1 MTWLI
6 STNTSSG
13 TKLIRRLCLYML
25 FLTPL
30 LHCSPTVYTP
40 PTTSSNQDFPRTI
53 EYDQSVEDIW
63 AKLTD
68 YISQSSYGLDSL
80 DAENYYAELRFVS
93 KQFHK
98 YLDGGVLDEGGF
110 NGYEGD
116 LLELILP
123 TDDFKSTLTC
133 RIHIQLSR
141 ENISSS
147 TLSFIVNYETVY
159 AKRKRKIL
167 SEYTFDSQSPLRIST
182 EVSTM
187 SYTIAPSYFLEN
199 QLYQSFSDFQ

>member
-1 MTWLI
+1 MTWLK
-6 STNTSSG
+6 SPNTSSD
-13 TKLIRRLCLYML
+13 TKLIRRLCLYIL

-40 PTTSSNQDFPRTI
+40 PTTSGNQVYPRTI
-53 EYDQSVEDIW
+53 EYDQSVENIW

-80 DAENYYAELRFVS
+80 DAENYYAELSFVT

-98 YLDGGVLDEGGF
+98 FLDGGDLDEGGF

-133 RIHIQLSR
+133 SIHIQLSR
-141 ENISSS
+141 ENLSS
-147 TLSFIVNYETVY
+147 TTLSYIVKYETVY
-159 AKRKRKIL
+159 AKRKVL
-167 SEYTFDSQSPLRIST
+167 NEYKFDSQNPIHIST
-182 EVSTM
+182 GDSAM
-187 SYTIAPSYFLEN
+187 SYTIVPSYLLEK
-199 QLYQSFSDFQ
+199 QLYQTFSNFQ

>member
-6 STNTSSG
+6 STNTSSA
-13 TKLIRRLCLYML
+13 TKLIRRLCLHML

-30 LHCSPTVYTP
+30 LHCSPIVYTP
-40 PTTSSNQDFPRTI
+40 PTTLGNQNYPRTI
-53 EYDQSVEDIW
+53 EYDQSVENIW

-80 DAENYYAELRFVS
+80 DAENYYAELRFVT

-98 YLDGGVLDEGGF
+98 LLDGGVLDEGGF

-133 RIHIQLSR
+133 SIHIQLSR
-141 ENISSS
+141 ENFSS
-147 TLSFIVNYETVY
+147 TTLSYIVKYETVY
-159 AKRKRKIL
+159 AKRKRKVL
-167 SEYTFDSQSPLRIST
+167 NEYKFDSQNPIHIST
-182 EVSTM
+182 GDSAM
-187 SYTIAPSYFLEN
+187 SYTIVPSYLLEK
-199 QLYQSFSDFQ
+199 QLYQTFSNFQ

>member
-30 LHCSPTVYTP
+30 LHCSPIVYTP
-40 PTTSSNQDFPRTI
+40 PTTLGNQNYPRTI
-53 EYDQSVEDIW
+53 EYDQSVENIW

-80 DAENYYAELRFVS
+80 DAENYYAELRFVT

-98 YLDGGVLDEGGF
+98 LLDGGVLDEGGF

-133 RIHIQLSR
+133 SIHIQLSR
-141 ENISSS
+141 ENFSS
-147 TLSFIVNYETVY
+147 TTLSYIVKYETVY
-159 AKRKRKIL
+159 AKRKRKVL
-167 SEYTFDSQSPLRIST
+167 NEYKFDSQNPIHIST
-182 EVSTM
+182 GNSAM
-187 SYTIAPSYFLEN
+187 SYTIVPSYLLEK
-199 QLYQSFSDFQ
+199 QLYQTFSNFQ

>member
-13 TKLIRRLCLYML
+13 TKLIRRLCLHML

-30 LHCSPTVYTP
+30 LHCSPIVYTP
-40 PTTSSNQDFPRTI
+40 PTTLGNQNYPRTI
-53 EYDQSVEDIW
+53 EYDQSVENIW

-80 DAENYYAELRFVS
+80 DAENYYAELRFVT

-98 YLDGGVLDEGGF
+98 LLDGGVLDEGGF

-133 RIHIQLSR
+133 SIHIQLSR
-141 ENISSS
+141 ENFSS
-147 TLSFIVNYETVY
+147 TTLSYIVKYEIVY
-159 AKRKRKIL
+159 AKRKRKVL
-167 SEYTFDSQSPLRIST
+167 NEYKFDSQNPIHIST
-182 EVSTM
+182 GDSAM
-187 SYTIAPSYFLEN
+187 SYTIVPSYLLEK
-199 QLYQSFSDFQ
+199 QLYQTFSNFQ

>member
-1 MTWLI
+1 
-6 STNTSSG
+6 
-13 TKLIRRLCLYML
+13 ML

-30 LHCSPTVYTP
+30 LHCSPIVYTP
-40 PTTSSNQDFPRTI
+40 PTTLGNQNYPRTI
-53 EYDQSVEDIW
+53 EYDQSVENIW

-80 DAENYYAELRFVS
+80 DAENYYAELRFVT

-98 YLDGGVLDEGGF
+98 FLDGGDLDEGGF

-133 RIHIQLSR
+133 SIHIQLSR
-141 ENISSS
+141 ENFSS
-147 TLSFIVNYETVY
+147 TTLSYIVKYEIVY
-159 AKRKRKIL
+159 AKRKRKVL
-167 SEYTFDSQSPLRIST
+167 NEYKFDSQNPIHIST
-182 EVSTM
+182 GDSAM
-187 SYTIAPSYFLEN
+187 SYTIVPSYLLEK
-199 QLYQSFSDFQ
+199 QLYQTFSNFQ

>member
-13 TKLIRRLCLYML
+13 TKLIRRLCLYIL

-159 AKRKRKIL
+159 AKRKRKML
-167 SEYTFDSQSPLRIST
+167 SEYTFDSQSPLSIST
-182 EVSTM
+182 EDSTM

>member
-13 TKLIRRLCLYML
+13 TKLIRRLCLHML

-30 LHCSPTVYTP
+30 LHCSPIVYTP
-40 PTTSSNQDFPRTI
+40 PTTLGNQNYPRTI
-53 EYDQSVEDIW
+53 EYDQSVENIW

-80 DAENYYAELRFVS
+80 DAENYYAELRFVT

-98 YLDGGVLDEGGF
+98 FLDGGDLDEGGF

-133 RIHIQLSR
+133 SIHIQLSR
-141 ENISSS
+141 ENFSS
-147 TLSFIVNYETVY
+147 TTLSYIVKYEIVY
-159 AKRKRKIL
+159 AKRKRKVL
-167 SEYTFDSQSPLRIST
+167 NEYKFDSQNPIHIST
-182 EVSTM
+182 GDSAM
-187 SYTIAPSYFLEN
+187 SYTIVPSYLLEK
-199 QLYQSFSDFQ
+199 QLYQTFSNFQ

>member
-1 MTWLI
+1 MTWLK
-6 STNTSSG
+6 SPNTSSD

-40 PTTSSNQDFPRTI
+40 PTTSGNQVYPRTI
-53 EYDQSVEDIW
+53 EYDQSVENIW
-63 AKLTD
+63 AKLID

-80 DAENYYAELRFVS
+80 DAENYYAELSFVT

-98 YLDGGVLDEGGF
+98 FLDGGDLDEGGF

-133 RIHIQLSR
+133 SIHIQLSR
-141 ENISSS
+141 ENLSS
-147 TLSFIVNYETVY
+147 TTLSYIVKYETVY
-159 AKRKRKIL
+159 AKRKVL
-167 SEYTFDSQSPLRIST
+167 NEYKFDSQNPIHIST
-182 EVSTM
+182 GDSAM
-187 SYTIAPSYFLEN
+187 SYTIVPSYLLEK
-199 QLYQSFSDFQ
+199 QLYQTFSNFQ

>member
-1 MTWLI
+1 MTWLL
-6 STNTSSG
+6 STNKSSG

-98 YLDGGVLDEGGF
+98 FLDGGVLDEGGF

-133 RIHIQLSR
+133 SIRIQLSR
-141 ENISSS
+141 ENLSS
-147 TLSFIVNYETVY
+147 TTLSYIVTYETVY
-159 AKRKRKIL
+159 AKRKRKVL
-167 SEYTFDSQSPLRIST
+167 SEYTLDSQNPIYIST
-182 EVSTM
+182 EDSAM
-187 SYTIAPSYFLEN
+187 SYTIAPSYLLEK
-199 QLYQSFSDFQ
+199 QLFQTFSNFQ

>member
-13 TKLIRRLCLYML
+13 TKLIRRLCLHML
-25 FLTPL
+25 FLTLL
-30 LHCSPTVYTP
+30 LHCSPIVYTP
-40 PTTSSNQDFPRTI
+40 PTTLGNQNYPRTI
-53 EYDQSVEDIW
+53 EYDQSVENIW

-80 DAENYYAELRFVS
+80 DAENYYAELRFVT

-98 YLDGGVLDEGGF
+98 LLDGGVLDEGGF
-110 NGYEGD
+110 NGYKGD

-133 RIHIQLSR
+133 SIHIQLSR
-141 ENISSS
+141 ENFSS
-147 TLSFIVNYETVY
+147 TTLSYIVKYETVY
-159 AKRKRKIL
+159 AKRKRKVL
-167 SEYTFDSQSPLRIST
+167 NEYKFDSQNPIHIST
-182 EVSTM
+182 GDSAM
-187 SYTIAPSYFLEN
+187 SYTIVPSYLLEK
-199 QLYQSFSDFQ
+199 QLYQTFSNFQ

>member
-6 STNTSSG
+6 STNKYSG
-13 TKLIRRLCLYML
+13 TNLIRRLCLYML

-40 PTTSSNQDFPRTI
+40 PTTSGNQDYPRTI

-63 AKLTD
+63 AKLSD

-133 RIHIQLSR
+133 SIHIQLSR
-141 ENISSS
+141 ENLNS
-147 TLSFIVNYETVY
+147 TTLNYIVKYETVY

-167 SEYTFDSQSPLRIST
+167 SEYKFDSQRPIRISR
-182 EVSTM
+182 EDSAV

-199 QLYQSFSDFQ
+199 QLYQSFSDFK

>member
-1 MTWLI
+1 
-6 STNTSSG
+6 
-13 TKLIRRLCLYML
+13 
-25 FLTPL
+25 
-30 LHCSPTVYTP
+30 VYTP

-141 ENISSS
+141 VNLSS
-147 TLSFIVNYETVY
+147 TTLSYIVKYETRY

-167 SEYTFDSQSPLRIST
+167 SEYNFDSRSPLGIST
-182 EVSTM
+182 EDSTI

>member
-1 MTWLI
+1 MTWFI
-6 STNTSSG
+6 FINESSTTL
-13 TKLIRRLCLYML
+13 LIRRYCFYML

-40 PTTSSNQDFPRTI
+40 PTTSGYQDYPRTI
-53 EYDQSVEDIW
+53 EYEQSVDDIW

-80 DAENYYAELRFVS
+80 DVENYYAELRFES

-98 YLDGGVLDEGGF
+98 FLDGGVLDEGGF

-133 RIHIQLSR
+133 NIRMQLSR
-141 ENISSS
+141 ENLSS
-147 TLSFIVNYETVY
+147 TTLSYIVKYETVY
-159 AKRKRKIL
+159 AKRKKIVL
-167 SEYTFDSQSPLRIST
+167 SEYKFDSQNPIHIST
-182 EVSTM
+182 EDSAM
-187 SYTIAPSYFLEN
+187 SYTIAPSYLLEK
-199 QLYQSFSDFQ
+199 QLYQTFSNFQ

>member
-141 ENISSS
+141 VNLSS
-147 TLSFIVNYETVY
+147 TTLSYIVTYETVY
-159 AKRKRKIL
+159 AKRKRKVL
-167 SEYTFDSQSPLRIST
+167 SEYTLDSQNPIYIST
-182 EVSTM
+182 EDSAM

>member
-1 MTWLI
+1 MTWLK
-6 STNTSSG
+6 SPNTSSD

-40 PTTSSNQDFPRTI
+40 PTTSGNQVYPRTI
-53 EYDQSVEDIW
+53 VYDQSVENIW

-80 DAENYYAELRFVS
+80 DAENYYAELRFVT

-98 YLDGGVLDEGGF
+98 FLDGGDLDEGGF

-133 RIHIQLSR
+133 SIHIQLSR
-141 ENISSS
+141 ENLSS
-147 TLSFIVNYETVY
+147 TTLSYIVKYETVY
-159 AKRKRKIL
+159 AKRKVL
-167 SEYTFDSQSPLRIST
+167 NEYKFDSQNPIHIST
-182 EVSTM
+182 GDSAM
-187 SYTIAPSYFLEN
+187 SYTIVPSYLLEK
-199 QLYQSFSDFQ
+199 QLYQTFSNFQ

>member
-1 MTWLI
+1 MFWLI

-13 TKLIRRLCLYML
+13 IKLFRRFGLYML
-25 FLTPL
+25 FLALL

-40 PTTSSNQDFPRTI
+40 PITSSNQNYPRTI
-53 EYDQSVEDIW
+53 EYDQSVENIW

-80 DAENYYAELRFVS
+80 DAENYYAELRFVT

-98 YLDGGVLDEGGF
+98 LLDGGVLDEGGF

-133 RIHIQLSR
+133 SIHIQLSR
-141 ENISSS
+141 ENFSS
-147 TLSFIVNYETVY
+147 TTLSYIVKYETVY
-159 AKRKRKIL
+159 AKRKRKVL
-167 SEYTFDSQSPLRIST
+167 NEYKFDSQNPIHIST
-182 EVSTM
+182 GDSAM
-187 SYTIAPSYFLEN
+187 SYTIVPSYLLEK
-199 QLYQSFSDFQ
+199 QLYQTFSNFQ

>member
-6 STNTSSG
+6 STNKYSG
-13 TKLIRRLCLYML
+13 TNLIRRLCLYML

-40 PTTSSNQDFPRTI
+40 PTTSGNQDYPRTI

-63 AKLTD
+63 AKLSD

-133 RIHIQLSR
+133 SIHIQLSR
-141 ENISSS
+141 ENLNS
-147 TLSFIVNYETVY
+147 TTLNYIVKYETVY

-167 SEYTFDSQSPLRIST
+167 SEYKFDSQRPIRISR
-182 EVSTM
+182 EDSAM

-199 QLYQSFSDFQ
+199 QLYQSFSDFK

>member
-1 MTWLI
+1 MFWLI

-13 TKLIRRLCLYML
+13 IKLFRRFGLYML
-25 FLTPL
+25 FLALL

-40 PTTSSNQDFPRTI
+40 PITSSNQNYPRTI

-167 SEYTFDSQSPLRIST
+167 SKYTFDSQSPFRIST
-182 EVSTM
+182 EDSTM

>member
-1 MTWLI
+1 MTWLK
-6 STNTSSG
+6 SPNTSSD

-40 PTTSSNQDFPRTI
+40 PTTSGNQVYPRTI
-53 EYDQSVEDIW
+53 EYDQSVENIW
-63 AKLTD
+63 AKLID

-80 DAENYYAELRFVS
+80 DAENYYAELRFVT

-98 YLDGGVLDEGGF
+98 LLDGGVLDEGGF

-133 RIHIQLSR
+133 SIHIQLSR
-141 ENISSS
+141 ENFSS
-147 TLSFIVNYETVY
+147 TTLSYIVKYETVY
-159 AKRKRKIL
+159 AKRKRKVL
-167 SEYTFDSQSPLRIST
+167 NEYKFDSQNPIHIST
-182 EVSTM
+182 GDSAM
-187 SYTIAPSYFLEN
+187 SYTIVPSYLLEK
-199 QLYQSFSDFQ
+199 QLYQTFSNFQ

>member
-6 STNTSSG
+6 STNKYSG
-13 TKLIRRLCLYML
+13 TNLIRRLCLYML

-40 PTTSSNQDFPRTI
+40 PTTSGNQDYPRTI

-63 AKLTD
+63 AKLSD

-133 RIHIQLSR
+133 SIHIQLSR
-141 ENISSS
+141 ENLNS
-147 TLSFIVNYETVY
+147 TTLNYIVKYETVY

-167 SEYTFDSQSPLRIST
+167 SEYKFDSQRPIRIST
-182 EVSTM
+182 EDSAVS
-187 SYTIAPSYFLEN
+187 YNIAPSYFLEN
-199 QLYQSFSDFQ
+199 QLYQSFSDFK

>member
-1 MTWLI
+1 MTWSI
-6 STNTSSG
+6 STSTSSG
-13 TKLIRRLCLYML
+13 TKLIHRLCLYML

-30 LHCSPTVYTP
+30 LHCSPIVYTP
-40 PTTSSNQDFPRTI
+40 PTTLGNQNYPRTI
-53 EYDQSVEDIW
+53 EYDQSVENIW

-80 DAENYYAELRFVS
+80 DAENYYAELRFVT

-98 YLDGGVLDEGGF
+98 LLDGGVLDEGGF

-133 RIHIQLSR
+133 SIHIQLSR
-141 ENISSS
+141 ENLSS
-147 TLSFIVNYETVY
+147 TTLSYIVKYETVY

-167 SEYTFDSQSPLRIST
+167 SEFKFDSQNPIRIST
-182 EVSTM
+182 EYSEI